1 MSKVA
6 AEGLVVD
13 LDTKI
18 LAEWATLNSRVRMQ
32 ILKDF
37 VAGLPVELSVKL
49 PSVHLESFSEQIEDT
64 RRR

>member
-1 MSKVA
+1 M
-6 AEGLVVD
+6 D